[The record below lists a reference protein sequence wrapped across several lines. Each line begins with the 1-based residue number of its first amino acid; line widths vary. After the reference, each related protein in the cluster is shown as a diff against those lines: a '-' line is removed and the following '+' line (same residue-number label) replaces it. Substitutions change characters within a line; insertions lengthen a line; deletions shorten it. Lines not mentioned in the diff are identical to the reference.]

1 MGADICLDTGDKA
14 GEGMSFLLIA
24 QSKIYENK
32 EEALR
37 LASLGHKLCRESC
50 DAAVIAD
57 AEAIV
62 EFIKTFTGAQKEKKE
77 KLSKGPKAADVQ
89 SEKTDITMDVS
100 NGKERACYW
109 WGFTAR
115 TARMRRQ

>member
-1 MGADICLDTGDKA
+1 MGDTGDKA

-37 LASLGHKLCRESC
+37 LASLGHKLCKESF

-77 KLSKGPKAADVQ
+77 KLAKGPKAADVQ
-89 SEKTDITMDVS
+89 SEKSDIMMDVGRGS
-100 NGKERACYW
+100 QLAAYW